1 MDNCRRMT
9 PLLVRI
15 NERRAATCFLYKESP
30 RLEGTDLKQVMVKPV
45 PIGA

>member
-1 MDNCRRMT
+1 MENCRRMT

-30 RLEGTDLKQVMVKPV
+30 RLEGTDLEQVMVKPV